1 MAELK
6 LSVFSFIFL
15 STVANQSSNAFYLT
29 GRSKSFYSERFSADS
44 WISQQSFQKGVSVS
58 DKVTKWAVLLND
70 SLNAHNM
77 CVLWQQWKLIYFDL
91 FPFTSNPTLIIVW
104 WNENTICK
112 FSTICDHQ
120 DSDDQKRKNLKNYMF
135 SGSKCLWIHI
145 WRQGETFF
153 ISWRKKST
161 NQFTGKWR
169 LLVNNG
175 KNVNLCIFL
184 YLSICYQKD
193 D

>member
-1 MAELK
+1 M
-6 LSVFSFIFL
+6 
-15 STVANQSSNAFYLT
+15 
-29 GRSKSFYSERFSADS
+29 
-44 WISQQSFQKGVSVS
+44 SVS

-120 DSDDQKRKNLKNYMF
+120 DSDDQKRRTWKWLLNKLYLFRFKMFVNSYLKTGGNFFHLLAQKVDKSIY
-135 SGSKCLWIHI
+135 
-145 WRQGETFF
+145 GEMAAPIF
-153 ISWRKKST
+153 
-161 NQFTGKWR
+161 
-169 LLVNNG
+169 
-175 KNVNLCIFL
+175 CIFC
-184 YLSICYQKD
+184 ICYQKD